1 MVYPVFPVTN
11 HAAMRRGI
19 KRAGWKKPL
28 LVWAGMVFAAAQ
40 ATAAP
45 QSAAALTGGRVANKA
60 MKAKKTARAPQAEP
74 TRLALNTASTSERAK
89 AAHAAAET
97 IMVDGHYQ
105 VDSAAYQAPTKAPL
119 SAFQPTSVISQHFI
133 ENNIPP
139 SGGYD
144 TMVALAPSVMTI
156 GANGPG
162 LAENKVSIRGFS
174 DGQYNVLF
182 DGIPFAD
189 GNNFT
194 HHTTSYYTAH
204 DLGDIS
210 VDRGP
215 GDASTM
221 GYATF
226 GGTIAVGG
234 KAPTAQRKLEAY
246 GSIGAWNTY
255 TYGGEF
261 NSGRMKRL
269 NNASFVFDAG
279 GVQSDG

>member
-1 MVYPVFPVTN
+1 M
-11 HAAMRRGI
+11 
-19 KRAGWKKPL
+19 
-28 LVWAGMVFAAAQ
+28 
-40 ATAAP
+40 
-45 QSAAALTGGRVANKA
+45 GRKA
-60 MKAKKTARAPQAEP
+60 RS
-74 TRLALNTASTSERAK
+74 LASTGLVCAGVFYGLS
-89 AAHAAAET
+89 AAHAAPVTEMSSDGGPATAPVTKTKPRRADTQAPVVAEQIET
-97 IMVDGHYQ
+97 IGRTK

-119 SAFQPTSVISQHFI
+119 EAFQPTSVISQHFI

-139 SGGYD
+139 SGNYD

-156 GANGPG
+156 GSNGPG
-162 LAENKVSIRGFS
+162 LAENKVSVRGFS

-194 HHTTSYYTAH
+194 HHTTAYYTAH
-204 DLGDIS
+204 DLGGIS

-226 GGTIAVGG
+226 GGTISVDG
-234 KAPTAQRKLEAY
+234 KTPTERRGVEAY
-246 GSIGAWNTY
+246 GSMGAWNTY

-261 NSGRMKRL
+261 NSGRMKKL

-279 GVQSDG
+279 GGRAERRLPDLVRSATL